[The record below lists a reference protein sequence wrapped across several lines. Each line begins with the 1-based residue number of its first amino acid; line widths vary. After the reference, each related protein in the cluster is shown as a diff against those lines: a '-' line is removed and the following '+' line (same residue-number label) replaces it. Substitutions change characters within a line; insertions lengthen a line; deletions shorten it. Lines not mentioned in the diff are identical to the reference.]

1 MKEGNPYYEIV
12 QYIVFGSAILVL
24 VAIFIG
30 ARICKK
36 SKKPEVNLQNPES
49 AKEINISEAE
59 N

>member
-1 MKEGNPYYEIV
+1 MKEGSPYSEIV

-30 ARICKK
+30 TRICKK
-36 SKKPEVNLQNPES
+36 SKKPEVNVQNLES
-49 AKEINISEAE
+49 TKEINISEAE